1 VIELAKHIEVL
12 LLSNDCVT
20 IPGFGGF
27 VAHYIPARIDETDGV
42 FLPPMRAIGF
52 NPQLKLNDSLLVQ
65 SYVEVYD
72 ISYPEALRRVEEE
85 VIAIQDTISREG
97 SYVLENI
104 GTLTANEEGG
114 IRFAPAESGILT
126 PSLYGLGTLEF
137 PMLNAPATLS
147 CAVTEGNSADAR
159 TVAVVTPTEDEGND
173 VAEEDDEERALTI
186 RMSWV
191 RNAMAVAAAIVL
203 FFLMSTPVVNS
214 DFGSP
219 EQGILST
226 NTLYKLLPKDT
237 NTVPAT
243 PVAKKQEAPMATS
256 PLPSGG
262 AGGGSLP
269 SESNKQD
276 SPAATSPLP
285 SGGVGGGSLPSGGVG
300 GGSSSAGI
308 GGGSEA
314 APYCLCLASQVKR
327 SNAEEFAR
335 QLRARGHKDVEVYIH
350 NNVVRVVYG
359 HFKSESAAYAALSN
373 LQAEDDFEEA
383 WVYKRKAGA

>member
-1 VIELAKHIEVL
+1 MRNSKKILTFALVIELVKHIEVL

-85 VIAIQDTISREG
+85 VETIQDTISREG
-97 SYVLENI
+97 SCVLDNI
-104 GTLTANEEGG
+104 GTLTANDEGV

-147 CAVTEGNSADAR
+147 RTVAEGTSADSR
-159 TVAVVTPTEDEGND
+159 TVAVVTPAEDEGND
-173 VAEEDDEERALTI
+173 VEEEDDEERALTI
-186 RMSWV
+186 RMSWI
-191 RNAMAVAAAIVL
+191 RNAVAVAAAIVL

-219 EQGILST
+219 EQGILSA

-243 PVAKKQEAPMATS
+243 PVAKKQEAPVAEVNKQEAPAAAS
-256 PLPSGG
+256 PLPSK
-262 AGGGSLP
+262 
-269 SESNKQD
+269 EE
-276 SPAATSPLP
+276 
-285 SGGVGGGSLPSGGVG
+285 V
-300 GGSSSAGI
+300 
-308 GGGSEA
+308 GSED

-373 LQAEDDFEEA
+373 LHAEDDFEEA